1 MNQLSKLL
9 DGLYFTA
16 SHLAK
21 SRLLRDYLAQ
31 TPDPDRGWVIAA
43 LAGQLT
49 FPFFKRNTIKQLIL
63 ERTDPVLF
71 QLSYEYVGEMS
82 ETVAHL
88 WPAEPDK
95 SFVMPSVGEFVDT
108 LQTAKKEEVEPYLI
122 HLLNNFTPTQRW
134 TLLKLGSGGLRVG
147 LSARRLK
154 QILAEYGY
162 VDIAE
167 IEKLWHGLAPP
178 YTNLLEWLE
187 GRADKPDI
195 TDKLVFHPVLLAHPL
210 HSDDIAKLDFSQYL
224 AEAKYDGIR
233 VQVVV
238 KQTDSILEKAMFS
251 RTGDDISSAFP
262 DVLERFS
269 LPGVFDGELLAFK
282 EGKISSFNDLQQRLN
297 KKKPSKKLQTD
308 YPCGLILY
316 DVLSINETSTDQI
329 GSTQITKTKS
339 TKTKSTMRDLTLLP
353 LHHRQQIL
361 TDTLAHSALA
371 NEPFVLQSEVFS
383 VSDADQLAVLRETA
397 CNDPTGYIE
406 GLMLKRKDS
415 RYIAGRP
422 KGVWYKY
429 KRDAQLVDVV
439 IMYAQRGHGKRS
451 SFYSDFTFG
460 LWVTELS
467 TDGSTSVRLLP
478 IGKAYSGFTDKE
490 LKELDKWVRQNTIG
504 RFGPVKEV
512 EKTLVFEVAF
522 DAAHSSNRHKSGV
535 ALRFPRIHRIRWDK
549 PAAEADQL
557 VEFKRLH
564 GIN

>member
-9 DGLYFTA
+9 DALYFTP

-21 SRLLRDYLAQ
+21 SRLLRDYLTQ

-43 LAGQLT
+43 LAGQLH
-49 FPFFKRNTIKQLIL
+49 FPLFKRNTIKQLIL

-88 WPAEPDK
+88 WPAAPDAN
-95 SFVMPSVGEFVDT
+95 FTIPIVGEFVAT
-108 LQTAKKEEVEPYLI
+108 LQQAKKDEVEPYLI
-122 HLLNNFTPTQRW
+122 DLLNNFTPSQRW

-154 QILAEYGY
+154 QILAEYGQ
-162 VDIAE
+162 VDVAE

-178 YTNLLEWLE
+178 YTPLLEWLE

-210 HSDDIAKLDFSQYL
+210 HTDDIEKLEFSHYT
-224 AEAKYDGIR
+224 AESKYDGIR

-238 KQTDSILEKAMFS
+238 KQTESTLEKALFS
-251 RTGDDISSAFP
+251 RTGDDISKAFP
-262 DVLERFS
+262 DVLQRFS

-282 EGKISSFNDLQQRLN
+282 NGQISSFNDLQQRLN
-297 KKKPSKKLQTD
+297 KKKPSKKLQSD

-316 DVLSINETSTDQI
+316 DVLSI
-329 GSTQITKTKS
+329 TQNIP
-339 TKTKSTMRDLTLLP
+339 RDLTNLP
-353 LHHRQQIL
+353 LCERQQIL
-361 TDTLAHSALA
+361 RDQLSQSVLA
-371 NEPFVLQSEVFS
+371 NDQFVSQSKVFD
-383 VSDADQLAVLRETA
+383 VADAVELAQLREKV
-397 CNDPTGYIE
+397 CSDPSGYIE

-415 RYIAGRP
+415 QYIAGRP

-429 KRDAQLVDVV
+429 KRNAQLVDAVM
-439 IMYAQRGHGKRS
+439 MYAQRGHGKRS

-460 LWVTELS
+460 LWVEERDE
-467 TDGSTSVRLLP
+467 DGLFKSRLLP

-490 LKELDKWVRQNTIG
+490 LKALDKWVRQHTIG

-512 EKTLVFEVAF
+512 EKALVFEVAF
-522 DAAHSSNRHKSGV
+522 DAAHSSKRHKSGV

-557 VEFKRLH
+557 VEFKQLH
-564 GIN
+564 SID

>member
-1 MNQLSKLL
+1 MNQLSQLL
-9 DGLYFTA
+9 DALYFTP

-43 LAGQLT
+43 LAGQLH

-71 QLSYEYVGEMS
+71 QMSYDYVGEMS

-88 WPAEPDK
+88 WPAAPDA
-95 SFVMPSVGEFVDT
+95 SFNMPSVGEFVAT
-108 LQTAKKEEVEPYLI
+108 LQQAKKDEVEPYLI
-122 HLLNNFTPTQRW
+122 DLLNNLTPTQRW

-154 QILAEYGY
+154 HILAEYGQ
-162 VDIAE
+162 VDVAE

-178 YTNLLEWLE
+178 FTHLLEWLE

-195 TDKLVFHPVLLAHPL
+195 SDKLVFHPVLLAHPL
-210 HSDDIAKLDFSQYL
+210 QTDDIEKLDFSQYT

-233 VQVVV
+233 VQIVV
-238 KQTDSILEKAMFS
+238 KQTESILEKALFS
-251 RTGDDISSAFP
+251 RTGDDISNAFP

-269 LPGVFDGELLAFK
+269 LPGVFDGELLAFTD
-282 EGKISSFNDLQQRLN
+282 GKISSFNDLQQRLN
-297 KKKPSKKLQTD
+297 KKKPSKKLQSD

-316 DVLSINETSTDQI
+316 DVLSISDNCTGEKDI
-329 GSTQITKTKS
+329 TQVIP
-339 TKTKSTMRDLTLLP
+339 RDLTHLP
-353 LHHRQQIL
+353 LCDRQQIL
-361 TDTLAHSALA
+361 SNQLAQSILA
-371 NEPFVLQSEVFS
+371 NDHFISQSKVFGVADS
-383 VSDADQLAVLRETA
+383 VELSQLRETL
-397 CNDPTGYIE
+397 CNDPSGYIE

-415 RYIAGRP
+415 QYIAGRP

-429 KRDAQLVDVV
+429 KRDAQLVDAVM
-439 IMYAQRGHGKRS
+439 MYAQRGHGKRS

-460 LWVTELS
+460 LWIEERDAAGILKS
-467 TDGSTSVRLLP
+467 RLLP

-490 LKELDKWVRQNTIG
+490 LKALDKWVRQHTIG

-512 EKTLVFEVAF
+512 EKALVFEVAF
-522 DAAHSSNRHKSGV
+522 DAAHSSKRHKSGV

-557 VEFKRLH
+557 VEFKQLQ
-564 GIN
+564 GID